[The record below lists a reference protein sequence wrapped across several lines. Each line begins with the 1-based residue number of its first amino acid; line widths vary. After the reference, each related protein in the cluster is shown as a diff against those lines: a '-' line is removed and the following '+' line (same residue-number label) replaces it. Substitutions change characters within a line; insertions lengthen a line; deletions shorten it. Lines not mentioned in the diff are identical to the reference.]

1 MHFQLQ
7 PRSKKQR
14 TKSETVTAQDP
25 GKSHPSHS
33 APTDIKKTHTGHG
46 QDTNTSDHD
55 EVWNHLQPFNDFPD
69 SCFEIIDLTRAVPN
83 VSPQTEPEHIYH
95 FTFEEVPGVDEADTV
110 VWDPEEDLG
119 RADGDETVMI
129 TLDYVNSEDVTQ
141 SAEMNG
147 VTMQAFQLPLPSAN
161 DLPTLAVQSIH
172 GEAVQTAQDS
182 GLNLLPQD
190 LPSPS
195 SSLLSPSTS
204 PDYPGNPESTRRAS
218 ICRIKVVEDLL
229 GVFMDSSIINLTL
242 QMDFVNEKS
251 Y

>member
-1 MHFQLQ
+1 MGSRRGPWQS
-7 PRSKKQR
+7 R
-14 TKSETVTAQDP
+14 
-25 GKSHPSHS
+25 
-33 APTDIKKTHTGHG
+33 
-46 QDTNTSDHD
+46 
-55 EVWNHLQPFNDFPD
+55 
-69 SCFEIIDLTRAVPN
+69 
-83 VSPQTEPEHIYH
+83 
-95 FTFEEVPGVDEADTV
+95 
-110 VWDPEEDLG
+110 
-119 RADGDETVMI
+119 DETVMI

-147 VTMQAFQLPLPSAN
+147 VPMQALQLPLPSAN

-182 GLNLLPQD
+182 GLNLLQD
-190 LPSPS
+190 LPSHS

-218 ICRIKVVEDLL
+218 ICRIKVAEDLL